1 MESDDR
7 RQLDC
12 AEAICDWFWEQDA
25 AGHVI
30 YLSPGFEPR
39 SNLDP
44 DTLIGRGLHEIFKPP
59 AEDGQT
65 LVGLL
70 QAREAFRDLVLHY
83 QDRSGRRR
91 WIRLSGQPG
100 LDAAGGYRGA
110 AVTTTSGE
118 SADAVYRRLFESSIT
133 PILIYD
139 RDTLEILAVNDAG
152 LAQYGYSREVFL
164 ELTLADL
171 HPREAMAS
179 LFADDGPDPT
189 EPHAERHL
197 NSDGAV
203 IQVDAEAH
211 ALTYAGRPAMA
222 LLARD
227 VTEARKASEA
237 MRKSEARYRTLYEQ
251 SPTMLFTVDQRG
263 RIRTVNRKAASR
275 LGHRAGEL
283 IGRPVT
289 LLYPEPER
297 TRVSGHMAIC
307 LRQPGS
313 VRSWEA
319 WKLTAQ
325 GEQIRVRETA
335 RSIRAQDGR
344 LSALCFSEDIT
355 DAYTRSTELAFQAS
369 HDGLTGLL
377 NRREFLNRLERVLPE
392 RGGESKH
399 AMCYLDLDR
408 FKPINDSC
416 GHAAGDACLQQLGE
430 LLRGRVRSRDSVA
443 RLGGDEFGILMEH
456 CDLEAAERVARGLLD
471 AIETFQFY
479 WDDKCFSVGV
489 SIGVATLTP
498 GPITAADAL
507 SVVDGAC
514 YSAKRQG
521 GRRVQVVQLSDAWV
535 ADSEPQ
541 TAADSA
547 WTVRIQRAL
556 DERRFCLYA
565 QVIRPVNTDSSE
577 SAEIHELLLRLREDG
592 ELITPAAFLPAAER
606 SRLGLSLDRWVMET
620 ALNHLAA
627 HTPLQSRP
635 GAVSLNLSAQ
645 SILDADFAAFV
656 LAGLDGYGIP
666 GSCLCF
672 EIPEAVVLTDLPG
685 VGRFVEALEHTGS
698 RFALDGFGG
707 GMASF
712 QHLKHLPV
720 DLVKIDG
727 RQVKGI
733 VDDPVGL
740 AMVQSINQI
749 THALGKKTVAGFVEN
764 DAISNEVRRIGVD
777 YVQGYGIG
785 MPAPLPP

>member
-12 AEAICDWFWEQDA
+12 AEAICDWFWEQDG
-25 AGHVI
+25 AGRVT
-30 YLSPGFEPR
+30 YLSSGFETQA
-39 SNLDP
+39 NLDR
-44 DTLIGRGLHEIFKPP
+44 DALIGRELSEIFQPP
-59 AEDGQT
+59 AEDGPT
-65 LVGLL
+65 LSGLL
-70 QAREAFRDLVLHY
+70 QARESFRDLVLQY
-83 QDRSGRRR
+83 QDRSGHRR
-91 WIRLSGQPG
+91 WIRLSGQPI
-100 LDAAGGYRGA
+100 LDPAGGYRGA
-110 AVTTTSGE
+110 AVTATSGE
-118 SADAVYRRLFESSIT
+118 STDAVYRRLFESSIT

-152 LAQYGYSREVFL
+152 LAQYGYSREAFL

-197 NSDGAV
+197 SSDGAV

-211 ALTYAGRPAMA
+211 ALNYAGRPATA
-222 LLARD
+222 LLARN

-275 LGHRAGEL
+275 LGHRPGEL

-325 GEQIRVRETA
+325 GERIRVRETA

-392 RGGESKH
+392 HGGESQH

-408 FKPINDSC
+408 FKPINDRC

-456 CDLEAAERVARGLLD
+456 CDLDAAERVATGLLE

-489 SIGVATLTP
+489 SIGVAALAP
-498 GPITAADAL
+498 GPVTAVDAL
-507 SVVDGAC
+507 GVVDAAC

-521 GRRVQVVQLSDAWV
+521 GRRIQVVPPSQDWV
-535 ADSEPQ
+535 TDSEQQ

-547 WTVRIQRAL
+547 WSVRIQQAL
-556 DERRFCLYA
+556 EQRRFCLYA
-565 QVIRPVNTDSSE
+565 QVIRPAVIDSTE
-577 SAEIHELLLRLREDG
+577 SPEIHELLLRLREGG
-592 ELITPAAFLPAAER
+592 ELVAPAAFLPAAER
-606 SRLGLSLDRWVMET
+606 SRLGLSLDRWVLDT
-620 ALNHLAA
+620 ALSHLEAQ
-627 HTPLQSRP
+627 TPVHGKPMS
-635 GAVSLNLSAQ
+635 VSLNLSGQ
-645 SILDADFAAFV
+645 SILDADFAASV
-656 LAGLDGYGIP
+656 LAGLDAHGVP
-666 GSCLCF
+666 GSCLWF
-672 EIPEAVVLTDLPG
+672 EIPEAMVLTDLPG
-685 VGRFVEALEHTGS
+685 VERFVEALRHTGS
-698 RFALDGFGG
+698 RFALDSFGG

-727 RQVKGI
+727 RQVKDI

-740 AMVQSINQI
+740 AMVQSINHVA
-749 THALGKKTVAGFVEN
+749 HALGKKTVAGCVEN
-764 DAISNEVRRIGVD
+764 DAIFGELRRIGVD

-785 MPAPLPP
+785 MPTPLTS